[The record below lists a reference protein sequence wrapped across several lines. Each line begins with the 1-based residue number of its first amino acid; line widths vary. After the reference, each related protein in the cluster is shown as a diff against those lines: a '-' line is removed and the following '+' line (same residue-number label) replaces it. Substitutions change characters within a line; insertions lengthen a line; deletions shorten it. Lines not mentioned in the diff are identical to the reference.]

1 MSRIRVLMVSKALV
15 VGAYQRKLE
24 LLASAPDLELTC
36 VVPAAWGSQRFEPA
50 HLSGY
55 RMVVQPIRFNGSFHV
70 FYFPRLAALLRDLH
84 PDIVHLDEEPYNLAT
99 FLSTREA
106 LAAGARPIFFTWQNL
121 ERRYPPPFRW
131 FEQWVFRHAAHAI
144 AGNAE
149 ARDVL
154 RRKRYHGPIAVIP
167 QFGVDPELFT
177 PADPRPHAPEI
188 DPVFKIGYAG
198 RLVEEKG
205 LFVLLEALAGLGCPW
220 RLSLFGD
227 GPIRVALAARARN
240 LGIGHRV
247 FFHAAVPSVE
257 MPRRL
262 VQLDALALPSL
273 TRPNWKEQFGRV
285 LIEAMACGVPVVG
298 STSGEIPNVVGD
310 AGLLVPEGDSRAL
323 RTALE
328 RLASDRALTTEL
340 SSRGRARVLERFTHQ
355 HVADQ
360 TLAVYRRVVEA

>member
-1 MSRIRVLMVSKALV
+1 MRVLMVSKALV

-24 LLASAPDLELTC
+24 LLASAPDVDLTC
-36 VVPAAWGSQRFEPA
+36 VVPPAWGGQRFEPA
-50 HLSGY
+50 YLSGY
-55 RMVVQPIRFNGSFHV
+55 RMLLQPIRFNGSFHF
-70 FYFPRLAALLRDLH
+70 FYFPRLGALLRELRPDL
-84 PDIVHLDEEPYNLAT
+84 VHVDEEPYNVAT
-99 FLSTREA
+99 FLATRQA
-106 LAAGARPIFFTWQNL
+106 LATGARSLFFTWQNL

-131 FEQWVFRHAAHAI
+131 FEQSVFRRAAHAI

-154 RRKRYHGPIAVIP
+154 RRKGYRGPIAVIP

-177 PADPRPHAPEI
+177 PGDSGPRGV
-188 DPVFKIGYAG
+188 DFKIGYAG

-205 LFVLLEALAGLGCPW
+205 LFVLLEALAGLRISW

-227 GPIRVALAARARN
+227 GPLRAALAARART

-247 FFHAAVPSVE
+247 LFHAPVPSVE

-262 VQLDALALPSL
+262 VGLDALALPSL

-298 STSGEIPNVVGD
+298 STSGEIPVVVGD
-310 AGLLVPEGDSRAL
+310 AGLVVPEGDSRAL
-323 RTALE
+323 RAALE
-328 RLASDRALTTEL
+328 RLASDRALSAEL
-340 SSRGRARVLERFTHQ
+340 ADRGRARVLERFTHQ
-355 HVADQ
+355 HVADR
-360 TLAVYRRVVEA
+360 TLAVYRCILER